1 MHRIRAVAPW
11 LAVPLMLAANAVTGA
26 SNDRVTVLTAAR
38 IHTMDRAQ
46 PRVEAIAYDADGTIV
61 AAGPRAELLARY
73 PSATRVDAGPSTV
86 VPGLI
91 DAHGHVE
98 GLGYTKLRADLVGA
112 ASKEEVLARLRAF
125 AAGLPAG
132 AWLLGRGWDQ
142 NDWPEQ
148 RFPTAADLD
157 TAFPDRPVWLARP
170 TVRRGHYTT
179 FRAG

>member
-11 LAVPLMLAANAVTGA
+11 LVVPLMLAATAVTGA
-26 SNDRVTVLTAAR
+26 SNDRVTVLTASR
-38 IHTMDRAQ
+38 IHTMDPAQ

-61 AAGPRAELLARY
+61 AAGARAELLARY
-73 PSATRVDAGPSTV
+73 PSAARVDAGTSTV

-98 GLGYTKLRADLVGA
+98 GLGYTRLRADLVGA
-112 ASKEEVLARLRAF
+112 ASKQEVLARLRAF
-125 AAGLPAG
+125 AADLPAG

-157 TAFPDRPVWLARP
+157 AAFPDRPVWLER
-170 TVRRGHYTT
+170 V
-179 FRAG
+179 